1 MNKEKLLVIES
12 ELIKMLGISR
22 DTLRKWQKYHNFPKP
37 LTSISFDRN
46 RYSFK
51 EVEKWIDNKHKINNK
66 DNR

>member
-22 DTLRKWQKYHNFPKP
+22 YTLKEWQERYNFPKP
-37 LTSISFDRN
+37 LNNLGYWRN

-51 EVEKWIDNKHKINNK
+51 EVEKWIDKQHKINNK
-66 DNR
+66 D